1 VKGWSFADLW
11 SEESRGGID
20 PLLAALSQEKTGAVA
35 GLVGETADGDE
46 LELELLL
53 LPLAHRGEA
62 RIRALGVLAPM
73 QPPYW
78 LGEKALVQLKLG
90 TVRHLSGEAQ
100 AGRLLPAGA
109 REKRGFVVYSGGR
122 PPAANPAG

>member
-1 VKGWSFADLW
+1 
-11 SEESRGGID
+11 
-20 PLLAALSQEKTGAVA
+20 
-35 GLVGETADGDE
+35 
-46 LELELLL
+46 
-53 LPLAHRGEA
+53 
-62 RIRALGVLAPM
+62 
-73 QPPYW
+73 
-78 LGEKALVQLKLG
+78 VQLKLG